1 MILDNY
7 KEFIDTITEKLD
19 KLGIDTS
26 VLYIDHLGYQAS
38 SLEDYE
44 KKKEELKNIGEIKH
58 DVQVGEK
65 KVAIFKLFKPLK
77 YLHHTIEA
85 VEIVSPKEGQ
95 VLDSYWEHIEIVPQ
109 EGLEAFT
116 NNYPK
121 VNWDT
126 SVIDR
131 DIFPMLILKLNEKTR
146 AKFPKR
152 PVLKEVERIKST

>member
-7 KEFIDTITEKLD
+7 KEFVDTITDKLN

-38 SLEDYE
+38 SLDDYE
-44 KKKEELKNIGEIKH
+44 KKKEELYQIGEIKH

-65 KVAIFKLFKPLK
+65 KVAIFKLFNPLK

-95 VLDSYWEHIEIVPQ
+95 TLDSSWEHIEIVPQ
-109 EGLEAFT
+109 EGLETFM
-116 NNYPK
+116 NKYP
-121 VNWDT
+121 NIDWDT

-131 DIFPMLILKLNEKTR
+131 DIFPMLIVKLGGKTR

-152 PVLKEVERIKST
+152 AVLEEVERIKSA